1 MLANVHTF
9 VLTLCYT
16 ATFPVDG
23 RHLFFFSVRMPGKW
37 LPAKAICPHRRSRC
51 PLTRLNSSNR
61 FGRDTELHAANFVVL
76 TASQAVTLMHR
87 NGLRRNTRFPF
98 IGPFFPPFAQDE
110 YFPFKKKNKKKEKG
124 AVCVCFHE
132 KAIVAP
138 PHGHD
143 GRPLVSFVLGF
154 SSVFIGPT
162 IQGQCIDV
170 RLLFWDVDRFTGVSI
185 LNPHKAKR

>member
-1 MLANVHTF
+1 MAFAVAHGFLSLDLSF
-9 VLTLCYT
+9 
-16 ATFPVDG
+16 
-23 RHLFFFSVRMPGKW
+23 HLSLKTNIF
-37 LPAKAICPHRRSRC
+37 L
-51 PLTRLNSSNR
+51 
-61 FGRDTELHAANFVVL
+61 
-76 TASQAVTLMHR
+76 
-87 NGLRRNTRFPF
+87 
-98 IGPFFPPFAQDE
+98 
-110 YFPFKKKNKKKEKG
+110 FKKKFKKKKKEKG